1 MASSPSDEEVAACFS
16 ETYEEARK
24 KFRAAAAA
32 VKAELHALEV
42 TADASGKYFM
52 DIAVLRGRG
61 KGLVVVSSGTHGV
74 EGYAGSAVQVRI
86 LRQIQAMAKPLEVTV
101 VLVHAVNPYGMA
113 HFRRW
118 NENNVDLNR
127 NALLPEQFK
136 RLVEHDSLD
145 ATYMRFDKHFNP
157 TRPPG
162 CLYRSIGVWLHM
174 ATNVLTQGL
183 RNLKTAL
190 VAATYKHPKGIFF
203 GGQELQRSHQ
213 VLRDFM
219 VKHFSDVKAS
229 SVSWIDVHTGLGPCG
244 VDVLMGSSTYREEMK
259 ALFPK
264 RPGVCD
270 GFMCGS
276 GKRTTD
282 DTIALRCDN
291 SGKDAAK
298 AVGGKRGPVTQAA
311 GYELTVGG
319 FGSVWV
325 SRFFQPDS
333 GQALVVTQEFGTL
346 RNLSV
351 ARALM
356 LENVGYHFD
365 RENHEFWRT
374 YTRDA
379 FYVRTPKWKRC
390 IATRGEEV
398 FWTLMGRSEAKARS

>member
-1 MASSPSDEEVAACFS
+1 MASAPSDAEVAACFS
-16 ETYEEARK
+16 ESYAEARE
-24 KFRAAAAA
+24 KFRKAAAV

-42 TADASGKYFM
+42 TADASGKYIM

-86 LRQIQAMAKPLEVTV
+86 LRQIQAMTTPLEVTV

-136 RLVEHDSLD
+136 KLAEQDSLH
-145 ATYMRFDKHFNP
+145 ATYMRFDKLFNP
-157 TRPPG
+157 SRPPG
-162 CLYRSIGVWLHM
+162 CFYRSVGVWIQM
-174 ATNVLTQGL
+174 AMNLVAHGL
-183 RNLKTAL
+183 RNIKTAL
-190 VAATYKHPKGIFF
+190 VAATYRQSRGLFF

-244 VDVLMGSSTYREEMK
+244 VDVLMGSSKDKTEMD
-259 ALFPK
+259 ALLPK

-270 GFMCGS
+270 GFQS
-276 GKRTTD
+276 LDTNRNTD
-282 DTIALRCDN
+282 ETIALRCDK
-291 SGKDAAK
+291 SGEDAAR
-298 AVGGKRGPVTQAA
+298 AIGGGPVTQAA
-311 GYELTVGG
+311 GYELTVGVLNG
-319 FGSVWV
+319 EWV
-325 SRFFQPDS
+325 SSFFRPGS
-333 GQALVVTQEFGTL
+333 GRALLLTQEFGTV

-351 ARALM
+351 AKALM

-379 FYVRTPKWKRC
+379 FYVRTPTWKRC
-390 IATRGEEV
+390 IVTRGEEV
-398 FWTLMGRSEAKARS
+398 FWTLIDRSEAKAKL